1 MEDLVDLARPVIEVR
16 ELVETFLGYDVVLD
30 DWQDIVGSVL
40 AAISGWVT
48 RHPAAPAAVTRLATG
63 LTALLQE
70 GWGSTARSSSSCPPT
85 RLRCCPPWCPLLF
98 LDLMRSTVGR
108 SLQVSPSALPHVVG
122 LKRIRALVIAA

>member
-70 GWGSTARSSSSCPPT
+70 GWGIDRSVIEQLSADAAALLPAVVPATVPRPDEEHRWAFPP
-85 RLRCCPPWCPLLF
+85 
-98 LDLMRSTVGR
+98 S
-108 SLQVSPSALPHVVG
+108 
-122 LKRIRALVIAA
+122 